1 MILADSGNRRVL
13 MERIAV
19 RWHAPTHAI
28 PVDLFRILV
37 GLLSCAYFAHLF
49 AQARDFSSPGG
60 LIDHGLTREIF
71 WYTRLGLFHPGMD
84 TGAFLVVFA
93 LAIAASC
100 ALVAGYRP
108 KLMAAFMFTVAVSA
122 YRWNFLVIYV
132 DDAIMHLVLFW
143 MMMLP
148 VGRTLALGDWLS
160 DRPAAAE
167 RWKREM
173 VPGGTLR
180 AFLISLALVY
190 VVAGAWKWTSPMW
203 RDGTALYAALR
214 TPISLAPEFWG
225 PQHLTALRWADYST
239 LVLEP
244 LFPVMFLLP
253 VNHRLKWALLVAMI
267 AFHAGIVATM
277 RIPYANL
284 ACLAAAVIIFRE
296 EIMCRIPRTTIV
308 SMRVASPPRD
318 VCATASLA
326 FVTLLSLA
334 MVGDASVPAWRSP
347 TREARTSRV
356 GTAPVVKSGA
366 PESEARAGFLG
377 TQHNPLYS
385 PLWLIGIA
393 QSYRLFDWIDD
404 RNFHIHYT
412 VVERLRDGTT
422 RPIDAT
428 ELFPQSIR
436 AVLLQTYMHGVTWGK
451 VPSERADDLRVAL
464 HHRFAQR
471 FCRKRSVTGEV
482 EVSAAVAR
490 ISPELGDVL
499 PASELIARFSCDSGA
514 ARLQYVRLGDGRG
527 MAIFRPRRPSVAQ
540 GPR

>member
-1 MILADSGNRRVL
+1 MIPAGSRIMRILTERLA
-13 MERIAV
+13 I

-28 PVDLFRILV
+28 PLDLFRILV
-37 GLLSCAYFAHLF
+37 GLLSCAYFVHLY

-84 TGAFLVVFA
+84 TDAFLAVFA

-108 KLMAAFMFTVAVSA
+108 KLMAALMFIVAVSA

-160 DRPAAAE
+160 NRSAAVE
-167 RWKREM
+167 RWKREL

-190 VVAGAWKWTSPMW
+190 IVAGAWKWTSPMW

-225 PQHLTALRWADYST
+225 PQHLTALKWADYST

-284 ACLAAAVIIFRE
+284 ACLAAAVVIFRE
-296 EIMCRIPRTTIV
+296 EIMGTIPRTTRA
-308 SMRVASPPRD
+308 SMRAVIPVRD
-318 VCATASLA
+318 SWATASLA

-334 MVGDASVPAWRSP
+334 MVGEASVPAWRSP
-347 TREARTSRV
+347 TRDARASRV
-356 GTAPVVKSGA
+356 GIAPAFKSGA
-366 PESEARAGFLG
+366 AKSETRAGFLG

-404 RNFHIHYT
+404 RNFHIHYEI
-412 VVERLRDGTT
+412 VERNRDGTT

-451 VPSERADDLRVAL
+451 VPSDRADDLRVAL

-471 FCRKRSVTGEV
+471 FCRKRPVTGKV

-490 ISPELGDVL
+490 ISPEFGDAL
-499 PASELIARFSCDSGA
+499 PPADLIARFSCDSGI
-514 ARLQYVRLGDGRG
+514 ARLQYVRSGDGRG
-527 MAIFRPRRPSVAQ
+527 MVISRPRIHTVAQ
-540 GPR
+540 GRR